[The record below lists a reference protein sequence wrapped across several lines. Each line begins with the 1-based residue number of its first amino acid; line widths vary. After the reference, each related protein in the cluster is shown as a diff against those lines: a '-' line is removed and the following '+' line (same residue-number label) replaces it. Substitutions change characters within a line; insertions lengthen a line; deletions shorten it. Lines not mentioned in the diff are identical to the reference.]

1 MKKYQK
7 PSIQVIEIESPNILA
22 AHNSIRPRISAAS
35 EIQVQKTTLRFR
47 LKSTSTSSMT
57 TAMNKRIYL
66 HKSSIVFLVSKLMS
80 HKSHKGGLWDFLV

>member
-22 AHNSIRPRISAAS
+22 GSQFNTAQDFAAS

-57 TAMNKRIYL
+57 TAMNKQNNCINY
-66 HKSSIVFLVSKLMS
+66 
-80 HKSHKGGLWDFLV
+80 